1 VAAVGAPV
9 SCAVAEALVSAARIK
24 AKAVLAK
31 MRSKRG
37 PFIRT
42 LSQKFLRTRV
52 TRGALR

>member
-1 VAAVGAPV
+1 
-9 SCAVAEALVSAARIK
+9 VAEALVSVARIK

-42 LSQKFLRTRV
+42 LSQKFLRTRL
-52 TRGALR
+52 TCGALR